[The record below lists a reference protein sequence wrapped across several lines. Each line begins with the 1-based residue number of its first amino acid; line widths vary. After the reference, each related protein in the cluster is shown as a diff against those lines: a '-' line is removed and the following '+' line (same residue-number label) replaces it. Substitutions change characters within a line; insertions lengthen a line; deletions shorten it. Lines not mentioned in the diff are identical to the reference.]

1 MRNQMTYTDICRL
14 LSEDIDDRF
23 ALILGYDDFQ
33 VWLDSKTNK
42 YYYLEGGMNDASE
55 CYEVKIIAQLKYDV
69 KHDLQ
74 IDHMTAGQILHELFL
89 CDCCGEYVSDGKI
102 EYLWFAKIT

>member
-1 MRNQMTYTDICRL
+1 MTYTDLCRL
-14 LSEDIDDRF
+14 LSADIDDRF

-33 VWLDSKTNK
+33 VWFDSKNNK
-42 YYYLEGGMNDASE
+42 YYYLEGGINDASE
-55 CYEVKIIAQLKYDV
+55 CYEVKIVAQLKYDV

-89 CDCCGEYVSDGKI
+89 CDCCGEHVDDDAI
-102 EYLWFAKIT
+102 EYLWFERI